1 MDTLTHALSGALLA
15 RATAPHPSPA
25 VLPPGRRLL
34 VGALAASFP
43 DLDFVTSFVS
53 PIFYIEHHRG
63 LTHSLPLAPLWAL
76 AIAWLCAVAWRRDR
90 AWRAYFGVTVM
101 GIMLHI
107 LGDLITSYGTM
118 ALAPFS
124 DARYAWDTTFIIDL
138 WFTGILLAGLLIS
151 WLRRRSR
158 VPAALGLVV
167 VASYVG
173 WQATQR
179 HVAVAFGKGY
189 AAGAG
194 LETARVTAQP
204 RPVSPLN
211 WIVFVEDGE
220 RLDYALVR
228 LAQGDAP
235 APLPTDAG
243 FLAGSPPLPAAQ
255 PCHMGDDAAL
265 RRERGGREP
274 RAHGMAA
281 ARVRVLPLV
290 RRIPHRLPRGSGQS
304 RKLRLV
310 PGPALLHARAA
321 DDSLSLRA
329 VPGGRRSMAHLPP
342 GREQREVAGAVTAR
356 RVGRTATRIRLPV
369 GYPVDRNPA
378 LAHPIPLTEDHFPCT
393 NSEPLCSPYL
403 SCCL

>member
-158 VPAALGLVV
+158 VPAVLGLVV

-220 RLDYALVR
+220 RLDYAVVR

-235 APLPTDAG
+235 APLPTDTG
-243 FLAGSPPLPAAQ
+243 FLARLAA
-255 PCHMGDDAAL
+255 PY
-265 RRERGGREP
+265 
-274 RAHGMAA
+274 
-281 ARVRVLPLV
+281 LPLNHAIWV
-290 RRIPHRLPRGSGQS
+290 TTRRYGANAEDASLARTAWQQPEFAFYRWFAAYPVVYRVDRGNPESCVWFQD
-304 RKLRLV
+304 LRFFT
-310 PGPALLHARAA
+310 
-321 DDSLSLRA
+321 
-329 VPGGRRSMAHLPP
+329 P
-342 GREQREVAGAVTAR
+342 GRPTMPFRYGLCREG
-356 RVGRTATRIRLPV
+356 GGPWRIYRPEGNNAKSPV
-369 GYPVDRNPA
+369 P
-378 LAHPIPLTEDHFPCT
+378 
-393 NSEPLCSPYL
+393 
-403 SCCL
+403 